1 MQLRTS
7 NENLSSSYALL
18 AIPLV
23 ALVTFVV
30 GYTASR
36 ATLSQ
41 TAKQQV
47 VSEDYDLV
55 IPHQATLWND
65 FGTSF

>member
-7 NENLSSSYALL
+7 NENLSSSYISI

-23 ALVTFVV
+23 ALVTFVI
-30 GYTASR
+30 GYTVSR

-41 TAKQQV
+41 TQTLDAV
-47 VSEDYDLV
+47 TEEYNLV
-55 IPHQATLWND
+55 IPHEATLWSD
-65 FGTSF
+65 FGS

>member
-7 NENLSSSYALL
+7 NENLSSSYVAI

-41 TAKQQV
+41 TQTQDV
-47 VSEDYDLV
+47 VAEDYNLV
-55 IPHQATLWND
+55 IPHEAVLWSG
-65 FGTSF
+65 FGD

>member
-7 NENLSSSYALL
+7 NENVSGSYALL

-36 ATLSQ
+36 AHLSQ
-41 TAKQQV
+41 TDNQNNV
-47 VSEDYDLV
+47 VTEDYNLV
-55 IPHQATLWND
+55 IPHQATMWSD
-65 FGTSF
+65 FDS

>member
-1 MQLRTS
+1 MQSRTS
-7 NENLSSSYALL
+7 NGNVSSSYGFI

-36 ATLSQ
+36 AHLG
-41 TAKQQV
+41 QV
-47 VSEDYDLV
+47 ENRNVAPAQDNFV
-55 IPHQATLWND
+55 IPHQGAMWSD
-65 FGTSF
+65 FGG

>member
-7 NENLSSSYALL
+7 NENLSSSYISI

-30 GYTASR
+30 GYTVSR

-41 TAKQQV
+41 TQTQKDV
-47 VSEDYDLV
+47 VAEEYNLV
-55 IPHQATLWND
+55 IPHEATLWSS
-65 FGTSF
+65 FGG

>member
-1 MQLRTS
+1 MQLHRS
-7 NENLSSSYALL
+7 EENISSSYALL

-36 ATLSQ
+36 AHLSQ
-41 TAKQQV
+41 TENQNKV
-47 VSEDYDLV
+47 VTEDYNLV
-55 IPHQATLWND
+55 IPHQATMWSD
-65 FGTSF
+65 FGS

>member
-1 MQLRTS
+1 MQSRTS
-7 NENLSSSYALL
+7 NENVSSSYGFI

-36 ATLSQ
+36 AHLAQ
-41 TAKQQV
+41 TENRNIAPAQ
-47 VSEDYDLV
+47 DNFV
-55 IPHQATLWND
+55 IPHQAEMWSD
-65 FGTSF
+65 FGG

>member
-1 MQLRTS
+1 MQSRTS
-7 NENLSSSYALL
+7 SENISSSYALL

-36 ATLSQ
+36 ATLDRAGNQNPTSGDYNL
-41 TAKQQV
+41 V
-47 VSEDYDLV
+47 V
-55 IPHQATLWND
+55 PHQATLWSD
-65 FGTSF
+65 FGG

>member
-7 NENLSSSYALL
+7 NESLSKSYALI

-41 TAKQQV
+41 TEGQDNV
-47 VSEDYDLV
+47 VTEDYNVV
-55 IPHQATLWND
+55 IPHQATLWSD
-65 FGTSF
+65 FGG